1 MPVSQRSAAIGFLG
15 SGGYKAPMPSRLTDI
30 KIRFI
35 AEQDRLLMQIGAT
48 EHDVVRLWLTRRFVS
63 RFWGALVQSLEN
75 YPEVNALLAPHV
87 RGAILSFEH
96 QQVAQSGVIK
106 EVHSGDSG
114 NTGAGVVK
122 RVDAAAKTNAD
133 TADELDATLPAM
145 LVIGA
150 RCQPGKGSLTTL
162 ILRTVDGKDVTTNL
176 NKTLLYG
183 ICHMLLTA
191 QTQAEWNLGL
201 DFGETAEPAQNQAVV
216 H

>member
-1 MPVSQRSAAIGFLG
+1 MAIGILG
-15 SGGYKAPMPSRLTDI
+15 FVAYKAPMPGRLTNI

-35 AEQDRLLMQIGAT
+35 AEQDRLLMQIVAT
-48 EHDVVRLWLTRRFVS
+48 EHDEVRLWLTRRFVS

-75 YPEVNALLAPHV
+75 YPEVKAQLAPHV

-96 QQVAQSGVIK
+96 QQVAQSGAIK
-106 EVHSGDSG
+106 EVHSGSSS
-114 NTGAGVVK
+114 NTGAGAVK
-122 RVDAAAKTNAD
+122 RAAAATKTNAD
-133 TADELDATLPAM
+133 TAGELDATLPAM

-150 RCQPGKGSLTTL
+150 QCQPGKGNLTTL
-162 ILRTVDGKDVTTNL
+162 ILRTDDGKDVTTNL

-191 QTQAEWNLGL
+191 QTQAEWNLDL
-201 DFGETAEPAQNQAVV
+201 DFGESAEPAQSQAVV

>member
-1 MPVSQRSAAIGFLG
+1 
-15 SGGYKAPMPSRLTDI
+15 MPSRLTDI

-35 AEQDRLLMQIGAT
+35 AKQDRLLMQIGAT
-48 EHDVVRLWLTRRFVS
+48 EHDKVRLWLTRRFVS

-75 YPEVNALLAPHV
+75 YPEIKAQLAPHV

-96 QQVAQSGVIK
+96 QQVAQSGAIK
-106 EVHSGDSG
+106 EVHSGSSG

-122 RVDAAAKTNAD
+122 RVAAAGKTNAD

-162 ILRTVDGKDVTTNL
+162 ILRTDDGKDVTTNL

-201 DFGETAEPAQNQAVV
+201 DFGESAEPVQNQAVV

>member
-1 MPVSQRSAAIGFLG
+1 MAIGIRELG
-15 SGGYKAPMPSRLTDI
+15 AYKAPMPSRLKDI

-35 AEQDRLLMQIGAT
+35 AEQDRLLMRIGAT
-48 EHDVVRLWLTRRFVS
+48 EHDEVRLRLTRRFVS

-75 YPEVNALLAPHV
+75 YPEVKAQLAPHV

-96 QQVAQSGVIK
+96 QQVAQSGAIK
-106 EVHSGDSG
+106 EVHSDSG
-114 NTGAGVVK
+114 SNTGAGAVK
-122 RVDAAAKTNAD
+122 RVTAAAKTNVD
-133 TADELDATLPAM
+133 TADELDATLPAL

-162 ILRTVDGKDVTTNL
+162 ILRTDDGKDVTTNL

-201 DFGETAEPAQNQAVV
+201 DFGELAEPVQSQAVV